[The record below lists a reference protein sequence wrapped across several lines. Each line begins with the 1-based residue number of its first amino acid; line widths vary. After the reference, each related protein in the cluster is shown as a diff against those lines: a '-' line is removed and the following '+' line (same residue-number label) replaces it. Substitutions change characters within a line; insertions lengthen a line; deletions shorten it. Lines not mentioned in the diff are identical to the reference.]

1 MFNKKIFALLT
12 IAVASF
18 AMTISYAQD
27 SGEQAKSAEKQ
38 FLKCLLKGAIA
49 GFGTSAL
56 HAYELSAFDKADSQ
70 SHKYYFRKAD
80 NSITL
85 AVISGLAA
93 ESIKPDDASSVPA
106 FVKDITDAECKSLIN
121 YLGLLSGSLIG
132 SSAGNSLGSSFHYYA
147 HFNKEKHCE

>member
-1 MFNKKIFALLT
+1 MFNKKITAILT
-12 IAVASF
+12 IAVTSF
-18 AMTISYAQD
+18 VMTTSCTQD

-49 GFGTSAL
+49 GFGISAL
-56 HAYELSAFDKADSQ
+56 HAYELSDFDKADPLT
-70 SHKYYFRKAD
+70 HKYYFRKAD

-93 ESIKPDDASSVPA
+93 ENIKPDDTSSVPA

-121 YLGLLSGSLIG
+121 YLGLLSGSLIA
-132 SSAGNSLGSSFHYYA
+132 SSAGNSLGSSLHYSA
-147 HFNKEKHCE
+147 HYNKEKHIE